1 MSSRQNETTLRL
13 GTLGWSYL
21 RESLL
26 SKRSQHGWPGSNP
39 VQKGHKPWPSVH
51 VDLVNFRPIQ
61 DRIRIGVGDSECF
74 TREIGLIPE
83 LAVQDVKSL
92 RYVFYR
98 GLAHS
103 GAGMMPERTK

>member
-1 MSSRQNETTLRL
+1 MSSRQNETTSRL

-51 VDLVNFRPIQ
+51 VDLVNFRSIQ
-61 DRIRIGVGDSECF
+61 DRIRIGVGDSECL
-74 TREIGLIPE
+74 TREIGLIPK
-83 LAVQDVKSL
+83 LAIQDVKSL
-92 RYVFYR
+92 R
-98 GLAHS
+98 
-103 GAGMMPERTK
+103 

>member
-1 MSSRQNETTLRL
+1 MKTTSRL
-13 GTLGWSYL
+13 GTLGSSYL

-61 DRIRIGVGDSECF
+61 DRIRIGVGDSECRWRSKMSNRF
-74 TREIGLIPE
+74 DKFSIVASRTSALGEDQSPYATR
-83 LAVQDVKSL
+83 S
-92 RYVFYR
+92 R
-98 GLAHS
+98 
-103 GAGMMPERTK
+103 

>member
-1 MSSRQNETTLRL
+1 M
-13 GTLGWSYL
+13 GWSYL

-61 DRIRIGVGDSECF
+61 DRIRIGVGDSECLF
-74 TREIGLIPE
+74 GGDFGQVRRAGGWGAPILIPTNRARRF
-83 LAVQDVKSL
+83 LAGS
-92 RYVFYR
+92 
-98 GLAHS
+98 
-103 GAGMMPERTK
+103 MPPKR